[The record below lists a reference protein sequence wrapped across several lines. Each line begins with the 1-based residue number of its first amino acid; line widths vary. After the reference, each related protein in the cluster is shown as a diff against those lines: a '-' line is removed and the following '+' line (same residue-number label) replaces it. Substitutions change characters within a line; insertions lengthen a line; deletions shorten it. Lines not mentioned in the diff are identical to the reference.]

1 MLARRIELLAE
12 VERLARTLDVPA
24 DVAYTCESAAHFWLL
39 HVLARWEEF
48 SAACEASQEPSV
60 VKEKFPFKEYFS
72 DVGRSLFSGVS
83 YARDMR
89 AATGCWRHLRTM
101 FQELEVR
108 GSDVQES
115 QGRA

>member
-48 SAACEASQEPSV
+48 VAASESSKEPAV
-60 VKEKFPFKEYFS
+60 VRDKFPFKEYFS
-72 DVGRSLFSGVS
+72 DVGRGLFTGAS
-83 YARDMR
+83 YAKDMR
-89 AATGCWRHLRTM
+89 AAMGCFRHLKTM
-101 FQELEVR
+101 FQELEV
-108 GSDVQES
+108 
-115 QGRA
+115 GRSCFAWSTSWT